1 VNKVGEDRGKLF
13 KIITETSA
21 ITSLILLA
29 QEFDNSSTLIPAM
42 MTRLNILI
50 TIKINTNGLQSPFLL
65 TNPSLSVAENSS
77 FDGHSQEIMWTS
89 LL

>member
-1 VNKVGEDRGKLF
+1 VNKVGEDRGKLI

-21 ITSLILLA
+21 ITSLIPLA

-50 TIKINTNGLQSPFLL
+50 TIKMNTNGLQSPFL
-65 TNPSLSVAENSS
+65 
-77 FDGHSQEIMWTS
+77 
-89 LL
+89 